1 MIAASTDAGCTTAPP
16 KNWSKKSTAD
26 LISPI
31 SDSPKYTPPT
41 SHARRGKRS
50 QNQPGQ
56 ACFSLYSTT
65 HENENE
71 IAHAHDDL
79 IHRARS
85 RQREDIRRIRRKLH
99 LTQVE
104 AARLTGGGR
113 NAFSRYER
121 GEASPMP
128 AMMNL
133 LRLLDNH
140 PELLLELNHGHHQNA

>member
-1 MIAASTDAGCTTAPP
+1 MTRQCMSCGHRGMVRNEDYQERLSFDGESVTLTDLTGWFCP
-16 KNWSKKSTAD
+16 
-26 LISPI
+26 
-31 SDSPKYTPPT
+31 
-41 SHARRGKRS
+41 
-50 QNQPGQ
+50 
-56 ACFSLYSTT
+56 ACGEGELDPESGNRYAM
-65 HENENE
+65 
-71 IAHAHDDL
+71 AHNDL

-85 RQREDIRRIRRKLH
+85 KQREDIRRIRRKLR
-99 LTQVE
+99 LTQAE

-128 AMMNL
+128 AVMNL

>member
-1 MIAASTDAGCTTAPP
+1 MVRNEDYHEKLSFDGESVTLTGLKGWFCPNCGEGELDQES
-16 KNWSKKSTAD
+16 SKRYAV
-26 LISPI
+26 
-31 SDSPKYTPPT
+31 
-41 SHARRGKRS
+41 
-50 QNQPGQ
+50 
-56 ACFSLYSTT
+56 
-65 HENENE
+65 
-71 IAHAHDDL
+71 AHDDL

-85 RQREDIRRIRRKLH
+85 KQREDIRRIRRKLR
-99 LTQVE
+99 LTQAE

-128 AMMNL
+128 AVMNL

>member
-1 MIAASTDAGCTTAPP
+1 MTRQCMSCGHHGMMRNEDYQERLSFDGESVTLTGLKGWFCPSCGEGELDPES
-16 KNWSKKSTAD
+16 SKRYAM
-26 LISPI
+26 
-31 SDSPKYTPPT
+31 
-41 SHARRGKRS
+41 
-50 QNQPGQ
+50 
-56 ACFSLYSTT
+56 
-65 HENENE
+65 
-71 IAHAHDDL
+71 AHNDL

-85 RQREDIRRIRRKLH
+85 KQREDIRRIRRKLR

-128 AMMNL
+128 AVMNL